1 MIGFYKTYFL
11 LALLLFFTEV
21 FIGIYVHD
29 TLIRP
34 FGGDFL
40 VVILLY
46 CAIKSFIDFP
56 VWRTAMYA
64 LVFAY
69 AIEVSQYFHLVYL
82 LGLQNSKLAQ
92 IILGTTF
99 SFTDLLAYTF
109 GILLV
114 LLIEKIKTTLSYF

>member
-11 LALLLFFTEV
+11 GTLLLLFIELV
-21 FIGIYVHD
+21 IGTYIHD
-29 TLIRP
+29 NLIRP

-56 VWRTAMYA
+56 VWRTAMYV

-69 AIEVSQYFHLVYL
+69 VIEISQYFHLVKL
-82 LGLQNSKLAQ
+82 LGLQNSNFAK